1 MAKENQEINYAYITP
16 AGILKV
22 TDEDVAA
29 AKKYSKN
36 GKVIETTIECQG
48 GYPIITYNNKRQTV
62 VVYGLDNAVVSNNST
77 KTERGTK
84 INLRLYPEI
93 YKLYE
98 QCM

>member
-1 MAKENQEINYAYITP
+1 MAKKNQGINYAFITK
-16 AGILKV
+16 AKILKV
-22 TDEDVAA
+22 IDEDIEA
-29 AKKYSKN
+29 AKKYSSN
-36 GKVIETTIECQG
+36 GKVIETTIECSG
-48 GYPIITYNNKRQTV
+48 GYPVITYNNKRQTV
-62 VVYGLDNAVVSNNST
+62 VVYGLDNAVVSNKST